1 MMQSILKRFPALERY
16 NQIIWAIIGSGV
28 VAAVVVSVLI
38 GLAAMFY
45 SMLHSGRGGMQV
57 AVIDE
62 DAAQGVERKSSL
74 YDFCQP
80 LAVHESPYQ
89 LIRVVSDQFAVRK
102 SAAASKARKS
112 DFASYSE
119 SPVYGACG
127 IYGSD
132 RQTGIVNVIIRN
144 VDDNSMHL
152 LLKENAVIHSMEY
165 PQPPAKNE
173 YGKSAEDF
181 PPAGTLYWE
190 IAFEDSNSDSVI
202 DEKDDLGA
210 YLSNPDGSQLER
222 ITPAQSRVL
231 EKSYDKK
238 RNLLTLRILR
248 DTNNDKVLDDKDKP
262 SLIEVNVAKR
272 KMIREVLD
280 SKTLIGMMQQA
291 EPKRQVK

>member
-1 MMQSILKRFPALERY
+1 MMQSILKKFPVLERY
-16 NQIIWAIIGSGV
+16 NQIVWAIIGSGV
-28 VAAVVVSVLI
+28 VAAVMVSVLI

-45 SMLHSGRGGMQV
+45 SVLHSGRGGMQV

-62 DAAQGVERKSSL
+62 DAAHGIERKSTL

-80 LAVHESPYQ
+80 LAVYQSSYQ
-89 LIRVVSDQFAVRK
+89 LIRVVSDQFTVRK
-102 SAAASKARKS
+102 AAAASKERKS
-112 DFASYSE
+112 NFDSYSE

-127 IYGSD
+127 LHGSD
-132 RQTGIVNVIIRN
+132 RQTGVVNVIVRN

-165 PQPPAKNE
+165 PQVPAKNE
-173 YGKSAEDF
+173 YGKGAEDF
-181 PPAGTLYWE
+181 PPTGALYWE
-190 IAFEDSNSDSVI
+190 IAFEDSNNDGVI

-238 RNLLTLRILR
+238 RNLLTLRTLR
-248 DTNNDKVLDDKDKP
+248 DTNSDKVLDENDKP

-280 SKTLIGMMQQA
+280 SKALIGMMQQA